1 MKQKTI
7 TTDKA
12 TLLVVELPEGA
23 KFIRIETNQAVV
35 PYGQEVN
42 YEVPATKESYGYE
55 ETEVFALP
63 EGNWQLLSRLPDIT
77 EEQAD
82 KVIDKSIHTGL
93 YAHYVKDI
101 PVNTYCYKESSDSL
115 YSLLQ
120 ANEVYFENPV
130 KFFNNKEIEANGSL
144 LDWHEAQSKVWD
156 KERTY
161 ILTKVD

>member
-1 MKQKTI
+1 MLKTKTI
-7 TTDKA
+7 KTDKA
-12 TLLVVELPEGA
+12 TLLLVEMPEGA

-55 ETEVFALP
+55 ETEGFALP
-63 EGNWQLLSRLPDIT
+63 EGNWQLLGRIPVIT

-93 YAHYVKDI
+93 YAHYVNGI
-101 PVNTYCYKESSDSL
+101 PVNIYCYKESSDSL

-120 ANEVYFENPV
+120 ANDIYFENPY
-130 KFFNNKEIEANGSL
+130 KDPGLIPSYE
-144 LDWHEAQSKVWD
+144 LDVYREAQPKVWD

-161 ILTKVD
+161 LFIKVD